1 MMKRRFMMI
10 LALTMALVI
19 GLTSGVFAE
28 SEEVTGYCY
37 FDGDEIVC
45 DFDSDIVVKTVSG
58 LEPGDDVTF
67 KVKFE
72 NRYPGTTHWYM
83 RNEALITLEES
94 YDRTQNGGYTY
105 ILTHVAPDGSR
116 NVLFDNSEVGG
127 EAKPAN
133 MEGLHQAT
141 NALDEWFFIQDL
153 KKGQSGYTE
162 LYVKFDG
169 DSEVNDYMD
178 TAGKLLVAYAVE
190 LDSTKPEKIRKRVD
204 TGDTN
209 NLLNYVALMLA
220 AMLLLILT
228 ILSYR
233 KDRREMRAEAAGD
246 ASYDEMT
253 DEAPAKK
260 GLFRKERE

>member
-1 MMKRRFMMI
+1 MKRRFMMI

-28 SEEVTGYCY
+28 SKEVTGYCY
-37 FDGDEIVC
+37 FDGDEIVS
-45 DFDSDIVVKTVSG
+45 DFDSDIVVKTVRG
-58 LEPGDDVTF
+58 LEPGDEVTF

-72 NRYPGTTHWYM
+72 NQYPATTHWYM
-83 RNEALITLEES
+83 RNEALKTLEES

-105 ILTHVAPDGSR
+105 RLTHYGPNGEKQ
-116 NVLFDNSEVGG
+116 VLFDNSEVGG
-127 EAKPAN
+127 EAKPAD

-153 KKGQSGYTE
+153 KEDQHGFTE

-190 LDSTKPEKIRKRVD
+190 LDSTNPEKLRKRVD

-209 NLLNYVALMLA
+209 NLLNYVALMFSQSEHA
-220 AMLLLILT
+220 RTRSSSPMQRI
-228 ILSYR
+228 Y
-233 KDRREMRAEAAGD
+233 
-246 ASYDEMT
+246 
-253 DEAPAKK
+253 
-260 GLFRKERE
+260 F

>member
-1 MMKRRFMMI
+1 MKRRFMMI

-37 FDGDEIVC
+37 FDGDKIVS
-45 DFDSDIVVKTVSG
+45 DFDSDIVVKTVRG
-58 LEPGDDVTF
+58 LEPGDEVTF

-72 NRYPGTTHWYM
+72 NQYPGTTHWYM
-83 RNEALITLEES
+83 RNEALKTLEES
-94 YDRTQNGGYTY
+94 FDRTQNGGYTY
-105 ILTHVAPDGSR
+105 RLTHYDPD
-116 NVLFDNSEVGG
+116 NNKQVLFDNSEVGG
-127 EAKPAN
+127 DAKPAD

-153 KKGQSGYTE
+153 DQYEHGYTE

-190 LDSTKPEKIRKRVD
+190 LDNTKPEKHRKRVY
-204 TGDTN
+204 TGDEN
-209 NLLNYVALMLA
+209 NLLNYLALMLA
-220 AMLLLILT
+220 AMLMLILT

-233 KDRREMRAEAAGD
+233 KDRRDMRAEAAGD
-246 ASYDEMT
+246 ASYDETT
-253 DEAPAKK
+253 DEAPAKRR